1 MIYKTNSPPES
12 TPRPATSG
20 RTLDHAAE
28 VYDWLAPLMTFGIE
42 DACGRMALSRLLLR
56 GGEQILDVGCG
67 TGKLTRR
74 LATAAAKSTG
84 SLVVGL
90 DAAPRM
96 IAVARRK
103 AASHTNIRFDVGLA
117 EHLPY
122 GQATFD
128 AAVSTFFFHHINY
141 ELKCRALTELRRVL
155 RPGAKLIVIDVDTPT
170 NIFGR
175 LCAHAGAWLFQ
186 QDEIRENIR
195 GQLRT
200 AMATAG
206 FQSVQP
212 VAHRLGYITIFE
224 LKVAS

>member
-1 MIYKTNSPPES
+1 MRLNADPE
-12 TPRPATSG
+12 PRPVTSG

-28 VYDWLAPLMTFGIE
+28 VYDWLAPLMTFGVE
-42 DACGRMALSRLLLR
+42 DACGQVALSRLALR

-74 LATAAAKSTG
+74 LAAAAASAPG

-103 AASHTNIRFDVGLA
+103 AVGIPTIRFDVGVA
-117 EHLPY
+117 ESLSY
-122 GQATFD
+122 ADGSFD

-141 ELKCRALTELRRVL
+141 DLKRRSLSELRRVL
-155 RPGAKLIVIDVDTPT
+155 RPGARLIVVDVDTPT
-170 NIFGR
+170 TVFGR

-200 AMATAG
+200 AMAAAG
-206 FQSVQP
+206 FQSVRP
-212 VAHRLGYITIFE
+212 VAHRLGYITVFE
-224 LKVAS
+224 LVRGLR